1 MITTT
6 EKTQQIVKELIII
19 NNDRYEGY
27 KTAADETKDSDLK
40 PLFSRFSAQSKQFAS
55 ELSRF
60 ITSEEEAPAE
70 GETKHSGKLY
80 RVWMDIKA
88 AMTANDRKAIL
99 SSCEFGEDV
108 ALKTYKDSLEDAN
121 ELPEEVRMLVNR
133 HKTELQESHNYIKSL
148 RDNA

>member
-6 EKTQQIVKELIII
+6 EKEQKTLKELIII

-27 KTAADETKDSDLK
+27 KTAADESKDSDLK
-40 PLFSRFSAQSKQFAS
+40 PLFSRFSSQSKQFAS

-60 ITSEEEAPAE
+60 ISYEDAPE
-70 GETKHSGKLY
+70 DGETKNSGKLY

-88 AMTANDRKAIL
+88 AITANDRKAIL
-99 SSCEFGEDV
+99 ASCEFGEDV
-108 ALKTYKDSLEDAN
+108 ALKTYKDALEAGNVTEDI
-121 ELPEEVRMLVNR
+121 RMVINR
-133 HKTELQESHNYIKSL
+133 HKTELQEAHNYIKSL

>member
-6 EKTQQIVKELIII
+6 EKMQKTIKELIII

-27 KTAADETKDSDLK
+27 KTASNEAKDSDLK
-40 PLFSRFSAQSKQFAS
+40 PLFSRFSSQSQQFAS

-60 ITSEEEAPAE
+60 ISAEEAPDD

-80 RVWMDIKA
+80 RVWMDVKA
-88 AMTANDRKAIL
+88 AITANDRKAIL

-108 ALKTYKDSLEDAN
+108 ALKTYKDALEAADEITEDA
-121 ELPEEVRMLVNR
+121 RTIINR
-133 HKTELQESHNYIKSL
+133 HKTELQEAHNYIKSL

>member
-6 EKTQQIVKELIII
+6 EKEQKIIKELIII

-40 PLFSRFSAQSKQFAS
+40 PLFNRFSAQSKQFAS

-60 ITSEEEAPAE
+60 ISYEDAPE
-70 GETKHSGKLY
+70 NGETKHSGKLY

-88 AMTANDRKAIL
+88 AITANDRKAIL
-99 SSCEFGEDV
+99 ASCEFGEDV
-108 ALKTYKDSLEDAN
+108 ALRTYKEAIEEAGAVTEDT
-121 ELPEEVRMLVNR
+121 RMVINR
-133 HKTELQESHNYIKSL
+133 HKTELQEAHNYIKSL

>member
-6 EKTQQIVKELIII
+6 EKTQKIVKELIII

-27 KTAADETKDSDLK
+27 KTAAEEAKDQDLI

-55 ELSRF
+55 ELTRF
-60 ITSEEEAPAE
+60 VTVEEAPAE
-70 GETKHSGKLY
+70 GETKNSGKLY

-88 AMTANDRKAIL
+88 AITANDRKSIL

-108 ALKTYKDSLEDAN
+108 ALKTYKDALEDAG
-121 ELPEEVRMLVNR
+121 ELTDDVRMVVER
-133 HKTELQESHNYIKSL
+133 HKTELQEAHNYIKSL